1 MNGVATAADAGRAAR
16 ATAMLVVVTL
26 LWGLSFAWMKNWQ
39 EAARGAPGGPLL
51 SGLTLIALRMPLA
64 ILVLAAWQPRLFT
77 AATRREYAAGALIA
91 VPFTGGFVLQVWGLN
106 WTTPALSA
114 FVTSLCSA
122 WAPLLAWACLGVAV
136 GRLNLLGLAVALAGT
151 AVLGLRLD
159 EGWALGP
166 GEALTLLASLLFALE
181 LLLLDRLG
189 RAVNSAHLTAGFLGT
204 AAVLAGLAATAVAA
218 RGPGLAGWAAWVSDM
233 LGRPPVLRDLAL
245 MTLLPT
251 VLAFHWMNVY
261 QPRVP
266 VGRAALI
273 YLLEPVFSSAFSV
286 WWKHDQVTE
295 TLLLGGGLVLAG
307 NLLVEL
313 PRWLGGAG
321 TPGSKPTPGSKT
333 RPGL

>member
-1 MNGVATAADAGRAAR
+1 
-16 ATAMLVVVTL
+16 MLVVVTL

-39 EAARGAPGGPLL
+39 EAAQGAPGGPLL
-51 SGLTLIALRMPLA
+51 AALTLIALRMPLA
-64 ILVLAAWQPRLFT
+64 LLVLAAWQPRLFS
-77 AATRREYAAGALIA
+77 APTRREYASGALIG
-91 VPFTGGFVLQVWGLN
+91 VTFTGGFVLQVWGLN

-136 GRLNLLGLAVALAGT
+136 SRLNLLGLAVALSGT
-151 AVLGLRLD
+151 AVLGLKFD
-159 EGWALGP
+159 GWAGPKTDGAWPLGP

-181 LLLLDRLG
+181 LLQLDRLG
-189 RAVNSAHLTAGFLGT
+189 RRVNSAHLTAGFLGT
-204 AAVLAGLAATAVAA
+204 AAVLAGAAAIVVAA
-218 RGPGLAGWAAWVSDM
+218 RGPGLGEWVAWVGDM
-233 LGRPPVLRDLAL
+233 LSRPAVLRDLVL

-266 VGRAALI
+266 VSRAALI
-273 YLLEPVFSSAFSV
+273 YLLEPVFSAAFSV
-286 WWKHDQVTE
+286 WWQHDRLTPP
-295 TLLLGGGLVLAG
+295 LLLGGGLVLAG

-313 PRWLGGAG
+313 PRWLSATGATADPPAG
-321 TPGSKPTPGSKT
+321 TPGSKT

>member
-1 MNGVATAADAGRAAR
+1 
-16 ATAMLVVVTL
+16 MLVVVTL

-39 EAARGAPGGPLL
+39 AASQGAPGGPLL
-51 SGLTLIALRMPLA
+51 SGVTLIALRMPLA

-77 AATRREYAAGALIA
+77 AATAREYAAGALIA
-91 VPFTGGFVLQVWGLN
+91 VPFTAGFVLQVWGLN

-122 WAPLLAWACLGVAV
+122 WVPLLAWACLGVAV
-136 GRLNLLGLAVALAGT
+136 GRLTLFGLAVALAGT

-159 EGWALGP
+159 ERWALGP

-204 AAVLAGLAATAVAA
+204 SAVLTAGAALALAAG
-218 RGPGLAGWAAWVSDM
+218 GPGLGAWASWAGGM
-233 LGRPPVLRDLAL
+233 LQSWPVLRDLAL

-266 VGRAALI
+266 VSRAALI
-273 YLLEPVFSSAFSV
+273 YLLEPVFSAAFSV
-286 WWKHDQVTE
+286 WWQHDRLTPP
-295 TLLLGGGLVLAG
+295 LLLGGGLVLAG

-313 PRWLGGAG
+313 PRWLRAAPVGE
-321 TPGSKPTPGSKT
+321 
-333 RPGL
+333 

>member
-1 MNGVATAADAGRAAR
+1 MNGLATAADPGRAAR

-39 EAARGAPGGPLL
+39 EAAQGAPGGPLL
-51 SGLTLIALRMPLA
+51 ASLTLIALRMPLA
-64 ILVLAAWQPRLFT
+64 MLVLAAWQPRLFT
-77 AATRREYAAGALIA
+77 ASTRREHAAGALVA
-91 VPFTGGFVLQVWGLN
+91 VPFTAGFVLQVWGLN

-122 WAPLLAWACLGVAV
+122 WAPLLAWACLGVSV

-151 AVLGLRLD
+151 AVLGLKLD
-159 EGWALGP
+159 EGWSVGP

-189 RAVNSAHLTAGFLGT
+189 RRVNSAHMTAGFLGT
-204 AAVLAGLAATAVAA
+204 CAVLSAAAAAVVASG
-218 RGPGLAGWAAWVSDM
+218 GPGLPAWADWVADM
-233 LGRPPVLRDLAL
+233 LSRPAVLRDLAL

-266 VGRAALI
+266 VSRAALI
-273 YLLEPVFSSAFSV
+273 YLLEPVFSAAFSL
-286 WWKHDQVTE
+286 WWEHDRVTAP
-295 TLLLGGGLVLAG
+295 LLLGGGLVLAG

-313 PRWLGGAG
+313 PRWLGGAPSG
-321 TPGSKPTPGSKT
+321 AVEK
-333 RPGL
+333 